1 MVMHGSFSD
10 YVGALLAIHAAAS
23 AITALTKTP
32 KDDTFVRRVYKII
45 ELLALVTAKTKQR

>member
-1 MVMHGSFSD
+1 MHGSFAD

-23 AITALTKTP
+23 AITALTDTP
-32 KDDTFVRRVYKII
+32 RDDNFVKKLYKII

>member
-1 MVMHGSFSD
+1 MVMHGSFAD

-23 AITALTKTP
+23 AVTALTATP
-32 KDDTFVRRVYKII
+32 KDDTFVRKAYKII